1 MTQIIEE
8 IAKELKMERL
18 KASSLMQDLNYTERE
33 LKHHF
38 DEKSEKIEK
47 LQNVIVKLEEVPA
60 TSEEIQVISNET
72 DGIQP
77 S

>member
-1 MTQIIEE
+1 
-8 IAKELKMERL
+8 
-18 KASSLMQDLNYTERE
+18 MQDMNNTERE

-38 DEKSEKIEK
+38 DEKSEKIER

-60 TSEEIQVISNET
+60 TSEEIQVLSNET

>member
-18 KASSLMQDLNYTERE
+18 KASSLMQDMNNTERE

-38 DEKSEKIEK
+38 DEKSEKIET
-47 LQNVIVKLEEVPA
+47 LQNVIVKLEYDSLKKE
-60 TSEEIQVISNET
+60 
-72 DGIQP
+72 DLF
-77 S
+77 